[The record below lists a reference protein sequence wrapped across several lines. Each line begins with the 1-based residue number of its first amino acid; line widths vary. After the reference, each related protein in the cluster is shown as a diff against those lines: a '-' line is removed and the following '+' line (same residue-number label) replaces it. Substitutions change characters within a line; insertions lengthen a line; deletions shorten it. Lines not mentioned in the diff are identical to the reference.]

1 MRERARFPLA
11 IQNPSGLLFGIAPK
25 PLLVGRGLLIGGGTV
40 HPEIHFTLPTMPE
53 DDAGWKDAT
62 GRYRRI
68 IDAVIA
74 RARALELPGLVVEF
88 EHLPPMTE
96 KPARGAEITALL
108 REALEG
114 ARNAFGLASALRVT
128 IVDLRDRARP
138 LRLRDGPAWEAM
150 RESWRLCAEA
160 GADILSVES
169 VGGKEVH
176 DPALTH
182 GDVEGIACALGVL
195 APRDME
201 WLWTELTASAGD
213 AAPGSDSAC
222 NFANTAMDLARQK
235 LIPDVLAAVVRA
247 MAAARSLVAYE
258 CGAKGPSKDCAYEGH
273 VLKTITG
280 IPIATAGKSA
290 ACAQPGV
297 MGNIVAM
304 AADLCSNKS
313 IPDVRLLAGG
323 APEACL
329 EMLAYDCRLL
339 NAAAARGRASVV
351 RDLLVESDEQ
361 RNAQAFVLGPAATLL
376 LARVIVQHAGDD
388 CRRTLSAGRAAV
400 GLLEEASGDG
410 RLRLLP
416 NELRWIDRIGRAL
429 DEIPNAADQLLARAA
444 PRYRES
450 FDPANYGI

>member
-25 PLLVGRGLLIGGGTV
+25 PLLVGRGLLLGGGTV
-40 HPEIHFTLPTMPE
+40 HPEIHFTLPPMTV
-53 DDAGWKDAT
+53 DDGSWKGVTD
-62 GRYRRI
+62 RYRRI
-68 IDAVIA
+68 IDAVLA
-74 RARALELPGLVVEF
+74 RARSLELPGLMVEF
-88 EHLPPMTE
+88 EHLPAMTE

-128 IVDLRDRARP
+128 IVDLRDRTRP

-150 RESWRLCAEA
+150 RESWRLCAKA

-182 GDVEGIACALGVL
+182 GDVEGIAFALGVL

-201 WLWTELTASAGD
+201 WLWTGLTAAAGE
-213 AAPGSDSAC
+213 ATPGSDSAC

-247 MAAARSLVAYE
+247 MGAARSLVAYE
-258 CGAKGPSKDCAYEGH
+258 CGARGPSKDCAYEGN
-273 VLKTITG
+273 VLKAVVG
-280 IPIATAGKSA
+280 GPIAMAGKSA
-290 ACAQPGV
+290 ACAHFSIL
-297 MGNIVAM
+297 GNIATM

-313 IPDVRLLAGG
+313 VPDVRLLSGG

-361 RNAQAFVLGPAATLL
+361 RNPQAFVLGPAASLL

-388 CRRTLSAGRAAV
+388 CRRTLSAGRAAL

-410 RLRLLP
+410 RLQLP
-416 NELRWIDRIGRAL
+416 PAELRWIDRVGRAF
-429 DEIPNAADQLLARAA
+429 DEIPNAADQLLARAG
-444 PRYRES
+444 PRYRNQL
-450 FDPANYGI
+450 DPANYGL